1 MRQGVTILHHL
12 YETQDMIEMY
22 KKIKEKRATLASLHP
37 AMQKLAREEISSIR
51 QDLRNNYGYSSYE
64 VVIKHKDKTNSQEFP
79 EWPTHKDIRAML
91 DEMYA
96 EVRVKRKKLKVVNE
110 EEREV
115 MGLSY
120 TTVGGVFTRPIRQMI
135 TKESIE
141 QIIKNNKSP
150 HPKMKDNY
158 VGIELECIV
167 NADRKQLEA
176 AFIKNKLQSNVHVG
190 TDGSLRPDHRGGSCY
205 EVRVLVKERDI
216 SVIIP
221 KIVDVLKSFGGYVNN
236 TCGMHVHLDMRHRN
250 VSDAYTRLFRARGL
264 LQSMVSAD
272 RLTNTYCTP
281 NTHALYSAEYEVRTK
296 YKQINVL
303 TYDRLKTL
311 EVRLH
316 GGCLTSSKIV
326 NWIKLLTY
334 ITDTA
339 SAVDTVTA
347 TNFMVAYPDMTAK
360 MQDYI
365 MKRVAD
371 VSRTKPDVTADET
384 TYIQYEMAV

>member
-1 MRQGVTILHHL
+1 MRRGVTILHHL

-22 KKIKEKRATLASLHP
+22 KKIKEKRAALSSLHP

-64 VVIKHKDKTNSQEFP
+64 VVIKHKDKTSSQEFA
-79 EWPTHKDIRAML
+79 EWPTHKDIKLML

-96 EVRVKRKKLKVVNE
+96 EVRAKRKKLKAIQE

-115 MGLSY
+115 MGLTYS
-120 TTVGGVFTRPIRQMI
+120 TVGGVFTKPIRHMI

-167 NADRKQLEA
+167 HADRKQLEA
-176 AFIKNKLQSNVHVG
+176 AFIKQKLQSNVHVG
-190 TDGSLRPDHRGGSCY
+190 TDGSLRTDARGGNCY

-216 SVIIP
+216 STIIP
-221 KIVDVLKSFGGYVNN
+221 KIVDVLKSFKGYVNN
-236 TCGMHVHLDMRHRN
+236 SCGMHVHLDMRHRN
-250 VSDAYTRLFRARGL
+250 VSQAYGRLFNAKML
-264 LQSMVSAD
+264 LQSMVSVD
-272 RLTNTYCTP
+272 RLTNNYCTP
-281 NTHALYSAEYEVRTK
+281 NTHANYSSEYEVRTK
-296 YKQINVL
+296 YKQINLL
-303 TYDRLKTL
+303 TYERIKTL

-316 GGCLTSSKIV
+316 GGCLTASKIV
-326 NWIKLLTY
+326 NWVKLLTY
-334 ITDTA
+334 VTDTECA
-339 SAVDTVTA
+339 INTVTS
-347 TNFMVAYPDMTAK
+347 TNFMAAYPDMTPK

-365 MKRVAD
+365 MKRVGD
-371 VSRTKPDVTADET
+371 VSKTRPDVTTDET